1 MSVSG
6 IGSST
11 YIYNIKTGKLAS
23 KDGSK
28 DDFVDYFNGDT
39 TGKQT
44 DSLNGFDARKKSQI
58 NSMVRFYQ
66 SMGSSNRKG
75 LFTEQNGDEYEITC
89 DVVDAVTTQ
98 YSVNG
103 EKVFKAYDM
112 NVYTYINGQK
122 AADAL
127 AYRLHG
133 LKNEEQGGNSIRFGA
148 GDVFELGNGY
158 SLKITDCSVE
168 AEGLGSGSE
177 QQDQKAQQLAYGMNA
192 LIRFAA
198 KQWAPDRIDSESTPM
213 LLSMLRELG
222 IDTDKTFQING
233 TRCEV
238 RNGRIAEAGK
248 RFGMP
253 ESVFEEAVKKYEE
266 ALSMPIA

>member
-1 MSVSG
+1 MVNDLVIDLIKRTGMSSFC
-6 IGSST
+6 ILSFP
-11 YIYNIKTGKLAS
+11 I
-23 KDGSK
+23 
-28 DDFVDYFNGDT
+28 F
-39 TGKQT
+39 
-44 DSLNGFDARKKSQI
+44 
-58 NSMVRFYQ
+58 
-66 SMGSSNRKG
+66 SNF
-75 LFTEQNGDEYEITC
+75 LFT
-89 DVVDAVTTQ
+89 
-98 YSVNG
+98 
-103 EKVFKAYDM
+103 
-112 NVYTYINGQK
+112 K

-148 GDVFELGNGY
+148 GDVFDLGNGY

-233 TRCEV
+233 TKCEV
-238 RNGRIAEAGK
+238 RNERIAEAGK